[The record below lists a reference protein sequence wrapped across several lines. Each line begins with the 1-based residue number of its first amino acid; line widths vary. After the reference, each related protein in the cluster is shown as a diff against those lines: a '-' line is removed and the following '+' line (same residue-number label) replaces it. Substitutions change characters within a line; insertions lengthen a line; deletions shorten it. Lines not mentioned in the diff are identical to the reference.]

1 MPASAITNCAVSRRS
16 VMHCAIAVMA
26 MSASGITWAQQGSK
40 TIALMNFELIDE
52 TGDIA
57 SIAAQNMR
65 LNNIN
70 RQLRAAFVENGMY
83 TVVDNS
89 PAELMISDM
98 ENRLALHDCS
108 GCDVVIGRE
117 LNTDRVLTA
126 WVQKVSNLIL
136 NINIRIRDVRTGE
149 IKLSKS
155 VDIRGNTDE
164 SWRRGVAYMVRSMVE
179 QNQTNL

>member
-1 MPASAITNCAVSRRS
+1 MPASAITNRAVSRRGAIC
-16 VMHCAIAVMA
+16 CAIAA
-26 MSASGITWAQQGSK
+26 LAIAASGIAYAQQGAK

-52 TGDIA
+52 TGDTA
-57 SIAAQNMR
+57 SVEAQNTR
-65 LNNIN
+65 LGNIN
-70 RQLRAAFVENGMY
+70 RQLRAAFIENGLY

-89 PAELMISDM
+89 PAAATISDM
-98 ENRLALHDCS
+98 ENRLALHDCN
-108 GCDVVIGRE
+108 GCDLAIGRE

-136 NINIRIRDVRTGE
+136 NINIRVRDVRTGE

-164 SWRRGVAYMVRSMVE
+164 SWRRGVAYMIRSMVE
-179 QNQTNL
+179 QNQVNL